1 MEKRKKRVKDNVGS
15 YKESCECESASTKGY
30 MAHFGLQK
38 CPKVLKG
45 ITKKR
50 QTAEFR
56 KRISAK
62 TAVFLVFK
70 SANEV
75 IKSDDTL
82 TARRSRA
89 LV

>member
-1 MEKRKKRVKDNVGS
+1 MERREKKEKDNVGL
-15 YKESCECESASTKGY
+15 YKGQCGCESASTKGY

-38 CPKVLKG
+38 CPKNLKG

-62 TAVFLVFK
+62 TAVFSAVRLV
-70 SANEV
+70 N
-75 IKSDDTL
+75 
-82 TARRSRA
+82 R
-89 LV
+89 

>member
-1 MEKRKKRVKDNVGS
+1 MERREKKEKDNVGL
-15 YKESCECESASTKGY
+15 YKGQCGCESASTKGY

-38 CPKVLKG
+38 CPKNLKG

-70 SANEV
+70 SVNEV
-75 IKSDDTL
+75 NKSDDTK
-82 TARRSRA
+82 T
-89 LV
+89 